1 MTFHEAPCEDSVV
14 VKSSVL
20 SNNKNEKTLH
30 PPKKYPWR
38 FWAIFVSLS
47 ITGLLAAL
55 EGTVTSTALP
65 TIAEE
70 LKAGELY
77 IWFINVYFLT
87 STAVLPLFGQI
98 ADIFGR
104 KWLMVSVTATFAL
117 GSGISGGAT
126 TTAMLIGG
134 RAVQGIGGGGIN
146 MLIDLIV
153 CDLVPLRERGNFMG
167 VIFGVFTIGT
177 SLGPFIGGA
186 IVQLSS
192 WRWVFYI
199 NLPIAGAALILLLV
213 FLPESYEDKS
223 AFSVKIKRI
232 DFAGNTIL
240 IASVTS
246 ILVALSFGG
255 TRYEW
260 SDWHIILPLVLGICG
275 LLGFQTF
282 EASPF
287 VVEPVIPPR
296 FLKNRT
302 SATALFLTFV
312 HTMLTFWVV
321 YFLPVYFQSVIGASP
336 SRSGVL
342 LLPTVTSLVPFGL
355 ISGLLLAKFGR
366 YKPLHL
372 VGFAIMTIGMGFFTT
387 LDANSSL
394 AVYIILQIIVGGGS
408 GLILT
413 TLLPA
418 VQAPLAESDTALAT
432 STWAFVRSFGSI
444 WGVSIPAAIF
454 NTYASKYSVRIGD
467 PVSRAQMAGGNA
479 YSHASREYLNS
490 FQGILREEVRGV
502 FSDSLKVVW
511 LVAIG
516 IVGLAFLLSFLE
528 KEVKL
533 REELDTEY
541 GLEKREPI
549 VPAIPD
555 E

>member
-1 MTFHEAPCEDSVV
+1 MGSVANM
-14 VKSSVL
+14 L
-20 SNNKNEKTLH
+20 
-30 PPKKYPWR
+30 
-38 FWAIFVSLS
+38 FF
-47 ITGLLAAL
+47 
-55 EGTVTSTALP
+55 
-65 TIAEE
+65 
-70 LKAGELY
+70 
-77 IWFINVYFLT
+77 
-87 STAVLPLFGQI
+87 STAVLPLFGQV

-104 KWLMVSVTATFAL
+104 KWLMISVVATFAL

-186 IVQLSS
+186 IVQNST
-192 WRWVFYI
+192 WRWVFYL
-199 NLPIAGAALILLLV
+199 NLPIAGAALILLLI

-223 AFSVKIKRI
+223 SFSMKIKRI

-240 IASVTS
+240 IAAVTA
-246 ILVALSFGG
+246 ILIALSFGG

-260 SDWHIILPLVLGICG
+260 SNWHIILPLVLGLCG
-275 LLGFQTF
+275 LVAFQIF
-282 EASPF
+282 EASPLA
-287 VVEPVIPPR
+287 VEPVVPPR
-296 FLKNRT
+296 FFKNRT

-312 HTMLTFWVV
+312 HTMFTFWVV
-321 YFLPVYFQSVIGASP
+321 YFLPVYFQSVIGASS

-355 ISGLLLAKFGR
+355 LSGLLLAKFGR

-372 VGFAIMTIGMGFFTT
+372 VGFAIMTIGIGCFTI

-394 AVYIILQIIVGGGS
+394 AVYVILQIIVGGGS

-418 VQAPLAESDTALAT
+418 VQAPLSEADTALAT

-454 NTYASKYSVRIGD
+454 NTYASRYSTRISD
-467 PVSRAQMAGGNA
+467 PIARAQMTGGNA
-479 YSHASREYLNS
+479 YSHASREFINS
-490 FQGILREEVRGV
+490 FQGSLKEEVVSV

-511 LVAIG
+511 QVAIG

-528 KEVKL
+528 REIKL
-533 REELDTEY
+533 REDLDTEY
-541 GLEKREPI
+541 GLKKKEPI
-549 VPAIPD
+549 ASA